1 MAEFIGTWEI
11 VSCIPLAETGAPGKS
26 GIEGTRFSLDNMGD
40 VTWTLSEGA
49 KQFPLFQCETYEV
62 YKSSLSGVVL
72 RFGAGCTG
80 HIIEFRAEHPENQD
94 TMLLS
99 CESWCLLQCRRVFS
113 GEFNS
118 PVLSTFSLLPALE
131 EGYFSDLTITAANNK
146 QEVVLRVLHYSLSSG
161 RMESRSREWVVTNN
175 FLQEAAITSLSSGS
189 NAEC

>member
-49 KQFPLFQCETYEV
+49 KQFPLFQCETYE
-62 YKSSLSGVVL
+62 
-72 RFGAGCTG
+72 
-80 HIIEFRAEHPENQD
+80 AEHPENQD

-146 QEVVLRVLHYSLSSG
+146 QEVVLRVLHYSLMSSG
-161 RMESRSREWVVTNN
+161 RMESRSGEWVVTNN

-189 NAEC
+189 NVECEL